1 MPIFKNAILNLS
13 DSISAAS
20 QSYEASGTFLTAG
33 AAETYILKNIQIAN
47 TSQIVSASG
56 YQVNINVDLY
66 DTSAGVTGSFIK
78 LGVVPPFASLDVSS
92 DNVVLEANDYI
103 VITLTGSNPLTGSA
117 DFTPSVSVVG
127 SYLIND

>member
-1 MPIFKNAILNLS
+1 MPTFKNAILNLS
-13 DSISAAS
+13 DPLSAAS
-20 QSYEASGTFLTAG
+20 QSYEATGTFLTAG
-33 AAETYILKNIQIAN
+33 GAETLILKSVQIAN

-56 YQVNINVDLY
+56 YQVNVNVDIY

-78 LGVVPPFASLDVSS
+78 LGVIPPFASLDVSA

-103 VITLTGSNPLTGSA
+103 VVTITGSNPLTGSA